1 MKLNFNS
8 IVVPL
13 LCLTGAGPLA
23 AAERPYFVT
32 YSHHMEEPG
41 SLELSLNPVIGKP
54 RAGRGFVGG
63 WLELEYGATGWWTT
77 EFYLD
82 GQATR
87 GDSALFTGY
96 RWENRFRPFMR
107 EHWINPVLYVEFEN
121 LNGADRTFREV
132 VGFDAES
139 AEPNHEARR
148 EKEREIETKLILSS
162 SYKGWNIAE
171 NGIAVKN
178 LSSEPWEFGYAVAVS
193 RPLALAASARPCSFC
208 RENLTAGVELYGGL
222 GDRYAFGLAGTSQY
236 VAPVLAW
243 DLPTGVTLRVSP
255 TFGLTDASHRFLLRF
270 GAAYEIGRLGSRV
283 KGMFR

>member
-1 MKLNFNS
+1 MRLGRYVLP
-8 IVVPL
+8 IAGA
-13 LCLTGAGPLA
+13 LTFLPFCSAGEGP
-23 AAERPYFVT
+23 FFIT
-32 YSHHMEEPG
+32 YTHQMEEPRN
-41 SLELSLNPVIGKP
+41 LEIATKNVTGRP
-54 RAGRGFVGG
+54 RGG
-63 WLELEYGATGWWTT
+63 NRFLGAATEFEYGVTGWWTT

-107 EHWINPVLYVEFEN
+107 EHWINPVVYVEFEN

-139 AEPNHEARR
+139 AEPNHEARL

-171 NGIAVKN
+171 NVIAVKN